1 MSGDGTDAGGG
12 LASRISKPE
21 PATKSWADEVNSP
34 TEDTPPEISID
45 AMSSKPADSVEQI
58 IEEKP
63 EDIPQHDG
71 AAEPFGGSQLQE
83 PQYAVEIKLA
93 DMQADPNNPLYSAA
107 TFEQLGLY
115 V

>member
-1 MSGDGTDAGGG
+1 MA
-12 LASRISKPE
+12 
-21 PATKSWADEVNSP
+21 
-34 TEDTPPEISID
+34 
-45 AMSSKPADSVEQI
+45 SKPADPAEGKA
-58 IEEKP
+58 EDKP
-63 EDIPQHDG
+63 EDIPQNDG

-115 V
+115 VEYSIGKMTC